1 MVAADE
7 CVPLSGM
14 PMSHPNRLQ
23 LLNEIGWV
31 VSSTLD
37 LQTLY
42 GTIYEQIGRV
52 MDTTQF
58 FIALYQPHRNNCLIA
73 YHREDGIL
81 FRNQPMPFGGNVTS
95 LVISNGTALLLNTDE
110 EYGAYASAHGL
121 PEVTVGQQESEA
133 KIWVPL
139 STGDRTIGAL
149 SVQSTRPYAY
159 SADDLQMLSVIAS
172 QAAVA
177 IVNAELYQK
186 SQQSVRQMQV
196 LLDVARTISGSLDL
210 GSCLDAIL
218 SGIHEVVPYFI
229 ATVLMPSA
237 GNTYLDVVGATG
249 PLSEERKRIIK
260 VPFGQGV
267 TGTAFSTGEPVVVA
281 NVRDFPSY
289 IPGHPAVSSEMAV
302 PLKRGDQVVGVLDIE
317 RDEVDAF
324 SEDDIRTLTLFASQ
338 AAIAIENARLFAE
351 EQQRIVELSTIQSI
365 VQKLS
370 SLHEIP
376 AIAAVIETELKQ
388 LIDYTACRLFF
399 LDPVHQVLLPVTY
412 VGSDVADFRLRVGE
426 GLAGW
431 IAETGQSVIV
441 DNTLT
446 DPRGYRLGGRREE
459 SLIGAPLIY
468 EGQVQG
474 VITLTMPG
482 VGKFDGDDLRL
493 LEIITGQAAI
503 VIDRAR
509 LYGELVQ
516 DAMTDPLTG
525 LYNRRYLVER
535 LHEELSRAERHV
547 SGLSAIMLDIDKF
560 KDVNDRFGHDAGDIV
575 LVDLA
580 AAVRSIVRTE
590 DIVARYGGEEYCVL
604 IPNITPCE
612 AEGMA
617 ERLWEY
623 IQDRQL
629 PGKAGAHSITVCV
642 GVAHAEPGDEGESLL
657 SRADAAMYAGKR
669 QGGNLIHVAEDGRF
683 APLAQELHRIPA
695 GPTILEAS

>member
-1 MVAADE
+1 MDTSDE
-7 CVPLSGM
+7 AVSLPDM
-14 PMSHPNRLQ
+14 PISHPNRLQ

-42 GTIYEQIGRV
+42 ETIYEQIGRV

-58 FIALYQPHRNNCLIA
+58 FIALHQPHRNACVLA

-81 FRNQPMPFGGNVTS
+81 FRNQVMPFGANVTS
-95 LVISNGTALLLNTDE
+95 QVITDGTAILLNTDE
-110 EYGAYASAHGL
+110 EYGAYASSHGL

-149 SVQSTRPYAY
+149 SVQSTKAYAY
-159 SADDLQMLSVIAS
+159 SPDDLQMLSVIAS

-177 IVNAELYQK
+177 IVNAELYDR
-186 SQQSVRQMQV
+186 SQRSVRQMQV

-218 SGIHEVVPYFI
+218 GGIHEVVPYYI

-237 GNTYLDVVGATG
+237 GNNYLDVVGATG

-267 TGTAFSTGEPVVVA
+267 TGAAFSSGEPFLVP

-289 IPGHPAVSSEMAV
+289 IPGHPAVSSELAV

-317 RDEVDAF
+317 REEVDAF
-324 SEDDIRTLTLFASQ
+324 TDDDVRTLTLFASQ

-351 EQQRIVELSTIQSI
+351 EQQRIVELSAIQSI

-370 SLHEIP
+370 YLHEIP
-376 AIAAVIETELKQ
+376 AIAGVIETELKQ
-388 LIDYTACRLFF
+388 LIDYNACRLYF
-399 LDPVHQVLLPVTY
+399 LDAVHQVLLPVTY
-412 VGSDVADFRLRVGE
+412 VGSEVADYRLRVGE

-431 IAETGQSVIV
+431 VAETGRSVIV
-441 DNTLT
+441 ENTLT
-446 DPRGYRLGGRREE
+446 DRRVFLSGGRREE
-459 SLIGAPLIY
+459 SMIGAPLVY
-468 EGQVQG
+468 EGKVQG
-474 VITLTMPG
+474 VITLTTPG
-482 VGKFDGDDLRL
+482 VGKFDSDDLRL

-509 LYGELVQ
+509 LYDELVQ

-535 LHEELSRAERHV
+535 LGEELSRSERNIT
-547 SGLSAIMLDIDKF
+547 GLSAIMLDIDKF
-560 KDVNDRFGHDAGDIV
+560 KDVNDHFGHDAGDVV

-580 AAVRSIVRTE
+580 VAVRSIVRTE

-604 IPNITPCE
+604 VPDITPRE

-617 ERLWEY
+617 ERLWEC
-623 IQDRQL
+623 IQDRLL
-629 PGKAGAHSITVCV
+629 PGKAGASGITVCV
-642 GVAHAEPGDEGESLL
+642 GVAHVEVGDEGESLL

-669 QGGNLIHVAEDGRF
+669 QGGNMIHVAEDGRF
-683 APLAQELHRIPA
+683 MPLAQELHRIPA
-695 GPTILEAS
+695 GPTILEA

>member
-1 MVAADE
+1 MDSLDE
-7 CVPLSGM
+7 TASVPEM
-14 PMSHPNRLQ
+14 PISHPNRLQ

-37 LQTLY
+37 LQLLY
-42 GTIYEQIGRV
+42 ETIYEQIGRV

-58 FIALYQPHRNNCLIA
+58 FIALYQAQQNTCVLA

-81 FRNQPMPFGGNVTS
+81 FRNQVMPFGANVTS
-95 LVISNGTALLLNTDE
+95 QVITDGTALLLNTDE
-110 EYGAYASAHGL
+110 EYGAYASSHGL

-149 SVQSTRPYAY
+149 SVQSTKSYAY
-159 SADDLQMLSVIAS
+159 SPDDLQMLSVIAS

-177 IVNAELYQK
+177 IVNAELYEN
-186 SQQSVRQMQV
+186 SQRSVRQMQV

-218 SGIHEVVPYFI
+218 GGIHEVVPYYI

-237 GNTYLDVVGATG
+237 GNYYLDVVGATG

-267 TGTAFSTGEPVVVA
+267 TGAAFSSGEPFLVP

-289 IPGHPAVSSEMAV
+289 IPGHPAVSSELAV
-302 PLKRGDQVVGVLDIE
+302 PLKRGEQVVGVLDIE
-317 RDEVDAF
+317 REEVDAF
-324 SEDDIRTLTLFASQ
+324 TEDDVRTLTLFASQ

-351 EQQRIVELSTIQSI
+351 EQQRIVELSAIQSI

-370 SLHEIP
+370 YLHEIP
-376 AIAAVIETELKQ
+376 AIAGVIETELKQ
-388 LIDYTACRLFF
+388 LIDYNACRLYF
-399 LDPVHQVLLPVTY
+399 LDAEHQVLLPVTY
-412 VGSDVADFRLRVGE
+412 VGSEVADYRLRVGE

-431 IAETGQSVIV
+431 VAETGQSVIV

-446 DPRGYRLGGRREE
+446 DARVFLSGGRREE
-459 SLIGAPLIY
+459 SMIGAPLVY
-468 EGQVQG
+468 EGKVQG

-482 VGKFDGDDLRL
+482 VGTFDSDDLRL

-509 LYGELVQ
+509 LYDQLVQ

-535 LHEELSRAERHV
+535 LGEELSRSERHV
-547 SGLSAIMLDIDKF
+547 TGLSAIMLDIDKF
-560 KDVNDRFGHDAGDIV
+560 KDVNDHFGHDAGDAV

-580 AAVRSIVRTE
+580 AAVQSIVRTE

-604 IPNITPCE
+604 VPDITPRE
-612 AEGMA
+612 AEGLA
-617 ERLWEY
+617 ERLWEC
-623 IQDRQL
+623 IQDRLL
-629 PGKAGAHSITVCV
+629 PGKAGASGITVCV
-642 GVAHAEPGDEGESLL
+642 GVAHVEAGDEGESLL

-669 QGGNLIHVAEDGRF
+669 QGGNMIHVAEDGRF
-683 APLAQELHRIPA
+683 IPLAQELHRIPA
-695 GPTILEAS
+695 GPTILEA